1 MVARDGIE
9 PPTPAFSGPRS
20 TTELPGLS
28 ADYVARSCAGVRREP
43 EEVSFPRTVGCNN
56 FMQYNN
62 SRAARQNR
70 ACGGHGARFHAANAR
85 VCPTLNSIMR
95 TSIAIPTLVVC
106 LCWLDLPA
114 QPVPTP
120 ARSHAAHNRAADE
133 AQAARA
139 YNEAVHTGPL
149 ALHAFLQ
156 EFPKGADL
164 HMHLSGAVYA
174 ETFIRDAGEDGVCV
188 DPVGLKFAQPPC
200 TDKLVPAKELSGQLS
215 SANQDLY
222 DRLVNSFSMRYFV
235 PTPGFSGH
243 DQFFATFGK
252 FGGLNKSHTGE
263 WVDEVASRA
272 ADQNE
277 QYLELMQT
285 PPFNH
290 AAQIA
295 NEIGW
300 PEDGGQVD
308 FARMRQGLLD
318 KGLREEVAADMED
331 VRKAEASR
339 KQIEHCGTAEATP
352 ACGVEV
358 RYIYQ
363 ILRAMAPQMVFAQT
377 LLGFETI
384 QKSMDTGADGFVG
397 INFVQPEDG
406 YVSMHN
412 YTLEMKMLEY
422 LHSVYPKVHISLHAG
437 ELAPGVVPPEGLRFH
452 VRQAVELG
460 HAERIGHGVDV
471 MYERDPL
478 KLLKEMADKHVM
490 VEINLSSNEGILGI
504 KGEDHPLPEYMKAH
518 VPVALST
525 DDEGVSRIDLTHEYV
540 RAAMEYHL
548 SYAQLKTMARTGMEH
563 DFLPGE
569 SVWATEDD
577 FRTAQGSCR
586 GQILGSEKPSAACKA
601 FLDKSEKATAEW
613 ELERRFRAFEAR
625 F

>member
-1 MVARDGIE
+1 
-9 PPTPAFSGPRS
+9 
-20 TTELPGLS
+20 
-28 ADYVARSCAGVRREP
+28 
-43 EEVSFPRTVGCNN
+43 
-56 FMQYNN
+56 
-62 SRAARQNR
+62 
-70 ACGGHGARFHAANAR
+70 
-85 VCPTLNSIMR
+85 MR
-95 TSIAIPTLVVC
+95 TSIAISTLVVC
-106 LCWLDLPA
+106 FCGLGLPA
-114 QPVPTP
+114 QPVPTH

-525 DDEGVSRIDLTHEYV
+525 DDEGVSRIDLTHEFV
-540 RAAMEYHL
+540 RAAKDYHL
-548 SYAQLKTMARTGMEH
+548 SYEQLKTMARTGMEH

-601 FLDKSEKATAEW
+601 FLDKSENATAEW